1 MRLAASSAVPLRP
14 VPPVRNGEPGTAL
27 SAPLAAT
34 ENAETLFGMRSLLV
48 YTKVPCAIKQAVQ
61 STIRRIDL
69 MIVAPCFQFI
79 LEEGAVQVMRRRC
92 SYLLTVVAMYEY
104 RTLEGAVDSSRGRPT
119 LCR

>member
-1 MRLAASSAVPLRP
+1 
-14 VPPVRNGEPGTAL
+14 
-27 SAPLAAT
+27 
-34 ENAETLFGMRSLLV
+34 
-48 YTKVPCAIKQAVQ
+48 
-61 STIRRIDL
+61 